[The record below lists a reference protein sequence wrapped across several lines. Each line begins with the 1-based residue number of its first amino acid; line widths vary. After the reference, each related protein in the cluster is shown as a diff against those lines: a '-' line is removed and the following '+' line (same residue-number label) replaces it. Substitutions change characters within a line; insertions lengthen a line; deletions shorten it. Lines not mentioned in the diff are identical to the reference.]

1 MGGSSGSSTS
11 TYSPPP
17 EVAAAYKQLLSN
29 SQPLFTAPY
38 QPYTAGKAET
48 ASDMVPLTVAPQTPN
63 QVAAGQNIAS
73 LAGYYQPYANAATDL
88 VQQGTQPIGLQQF
101 NNQSVSQY
109 MSPFL
114 QNVMG
119 STVANINETNAQ
131 QQQQVLGNAIAKG
144 AYGGDRSGIAQ
155 SELARQQN
163 LANNATLAN
172 VANTGYNSALGQF
185 NQMNQ
190 QGIQAQLGSGQLAQ
204 SGANLLGNLGTM
216 GQNAA
221 LQQAQAQYG
230 IGGAQQQQSQA
241 ELSTAY
247 QNYLNQIAYP
257 YQQAQFEGGLISGVA
272 SGSGGTTTSTP
283 AQPGAA
289 NQIIGGLGALGS
301 LGSLFGGSGAAGAA
315 GAGGF
320 GSFLGSIGS
329 GIGAAAGGIGEGI
342 GAAGAGLL
350 GLFSDERVKENIHPV
365 GKTFD
370 GQNIYKYN
378 YKGDPTTQIGLIAQE
393 VEHKHPSAV
402 GQSQGYKTVNY
413 DEATKNAEHRG
424 HFAAGGDV
432 QQQQGLLGVSPIAG
446 MTATSYLPNAQ
457 NAMANPHMPQ
467 APQAKNPN
475 ADMYSNL
482 ASAVKS
488 VKSMMGKPDDASKTT
503 PTDTKVG
510 VNPNIV
516 SDPSQMGPFMLE
528 MKPEAFGGRIHPH
541 HYDVGGAATAHP
553 DTSITADS
561 PHSSDSFSAL
571 KASQQHFTQSLP
583 NAGVVPTPKTSTGVT
598 GGAPS
603 GTPIDANGPALHNPA
618 LARSNYTTLATS
630 GNASLADLQSAYDLY
645 THAHATPEAI
655 TQVQLGGGTTDKTNT
670 PVSNDSGGSGAEGG
684 GGGGNNA
691 AGGRIHNHHYG
702 SGGGVVNYIGMPTK
716 KSLQEGAENVV
727 GSGESGG
734 DPTLASIASQDYLP
748 EQAARGG
755 VIGREHHAGPDDT
768 NDQSNVVGKG
778 AGVAAVAPE
787 ESATTG
793 VAKSN
798 IFEGLNPNSRAA
810 KNNNPGN
817 IIDSGFA
824 RSQPGYAGTDGRF
837 ARFETPEHGE
847 AAMHGLLQNYQ
858 KQGITTPA
866 GIISKW
872 APASD
877 NNDTGGYIA
886 QVAKKLGVSPNDPID
901 VTDPKIRDILGK
913 TIATVEAGA
922 AGPNDGSA
930 TSNRIAPAAGAQ
942 QKTQPQMPA
951 GITQTPTKEGLSGM
965 LGISMTDNQRLAAFN
980 AFAKL
985 AGTPGK
991 FGVGLA
997 AAADT
1002 YSKTLMEANKQTLEQ
1017 AKGQAEVKKAGVES
1031 FTKGA
1036 QPSPLGGMRI
1046 LEQNQAGDVT
1056 GQKFVPGATAEQP
1069 NVSYGQGAAGA
1080 AGGAGPSGGQVTSGA
1095 APTAPTSPT
1104 EAAPKISIPQVAGT
1118 PDPDAAIKPY
1128 VARDLQGQFDPDTRN
1143 ANRQAFEKLN
1153 EPVQQAASS
1162 AYDAKKE
1169 LATVTKA
1176 LAGLREDSLA
1186 GAGPALE
1193 VRTSL
1198 AKTINYIAQL
1208 TGNKELTADML
1219 KDVTMNDLLFKVS
1232 TMSAQNS
1239 AWRNEAGFMIDKLRQ
1254 SYPSGS
1260 ITPEAARELLASLYV
1275 SNQLA
1280 MDKASFYNQ
1289 YGSMTGSMGR
1299 SVQDA
1304 FSRAVP
1310 ASAYDTERRAILG
1323 ALTPQNI
1330 TNPQGQ
1336 QERASLASALA
1347 KGYITHDVFNA
1358 RIKQLTGD
1366 AQVGNLGRYWGG
1378 SNAQ

>member
-1 MGGSSGSSTS
+1 
-11 TYSPPP
+11 
-17 EVAAAYKQLLSN
+17 
-29 SQPLFTAPY
+29 
-38 QPYTAGKAET
+38 
-48 ASDMVPLTVAPQTPN
+48 VAP
-63 QVAAGQNIAS
+63 I
-73 LAGYYQPYANAATDL
+73 
-88 VQQGTQPIGLQQF
+88 
-101 NNQSVSQY
+101 
-109 MSPFL
+109 
-114 QNVMG
+114 
-119 STVANINETNAQ
+119 
-131 QQQQVLGNAIAKG
+131 
-144 AYGGDRSGIAQ
+144 
-155 SELARQQN
+155 
-163 LANNATLAN
+163 
-172 VANTGYNSALGQF
+172 
-185 NQMNQ
+185 
-190 QGIQAQLGSGQLAQ
+190 
-204 SGANLLGNLGTM
+204 
-216 GQNAA
+216 
-221 LQQAQAQYG
+221 
-230 IGGAQQQQSQA
+230 
-241 ELSTAY
+241 
-247 QNYLNQIAYP
+247 
-257 YQQAQFEGGLISGVA
+257 
-272 SGSGGTTTSTP
+272 
-283 AQPGAA
+283 
-289 NQIIGGLGALGS
+289 
-301 LGSLFGGSGAAGAA
+301 
-315 GAGGF
+315 
-320 GSFLGSIGS
+320 
-329 GIGAAAGGIGEGI
+329 
-342 GAAGAGLL
+342 
-350 GLFSDERVKENIHPV
+350 SDEASILE
-365 GKTFD
+365 
-370 GQNIYKYN
+370 
-378 YKGDPTTQIGLIAQE
+378 
-393 VEHKHPSAV
+393 
-402 GQSQGYKTVNY
+402 
-413 DEATKNAEHRG
+413 EAA
-424 HFAAGGDV
+424 
-432 QQQQGLLGVSPIAG
+432 
-446 MTATSYLPNAQ
+446 
-457 NAMANPHMPQ
+457 
-467 APQAKNPN
+467 
-475 ADMYSNL
+475 
-482 ASAVKS
+482 
-488 VKSMMGKPDDASKTT
+488 
-503 PTDTKVG
+503 
-510 VNPNIV
+510 
-516 SDPSQMGPFMLE
+516 
-528 MKPEAFGGRIHPH
+528 GGRIHAR
-541 HYDVGGAATAHP
+541 HYGVGGVADAHP
-553 DTSITADS
+553 DASITADS
-561 PHSSDSFSAL
+561 PHPSNSFAAL
-571 KASQQHFTQSLP
+571 KASQQNYTQSLP
-583 NAGVVPTPKTSTGVT
+583 NAGVIPAPSTSTGVT

-603 GTPIDANGPALHNPA
+603 NVPIDANGPALKNPA
-618 LARSNYTTLATS
+618 LAYKNYTGLASS
-630 GNASLADLQSAYDLY
+630 GHASLADLQSAYDVY
-645 THAHATPEAI
+645 MNAHATPEEI
-655 TQVQLGGGTTDKTNT
+655 TTVKLGAPAADAAAAATSDATGPYDKSGGD
-670 PVSNDSGGSGAEGG
+670 GGSGGG
-684 GGGGNNA
+684 SNA
-691 AGGRIHNHHYG
+691 SGGRIHAHHYA
-702 SGGGVVNYIGMPTK
+702 SGGNITNYAGMPTS
-716 KSLQEGAENVV
+716 KSIKDSAEETF
-727 GSGESGG
+727 GSGQGG
-734 DPTLASIASQDYLP
+734 SNATIEALAAEDFLP
-748 EQAARGG
+748 GKSYGG

-817 IIDSGFA
+817 IIDSEFA

-886 QVAKKLGVSPNDPID
+886 QITKKLGVSPNDPID
-901 VTDPKIRDILGK
+901 VTDPKVRDVLGK

-930 TSNRIAPAAGAQ
+930 TPNRIAPAAGGQ

-951 GITQTPTKEGLSGM
+951 GITQTPTKEGLFGA
-965 LGISMTDNQRLAAFN
+965 LGVAMTDNQRLAAFN

-1017 AKGQAEVKKAGVES
+1017 AKGQAEVKKAGVET

-1036 QPSPLGGMRI
+1036 QPSPMGGMRI

-1118 PDPDAAIKPY
+1118 PDSDAAIKPY

-1162 AYDAKKE
+1162 AYDAKIE

-1193 VRTSL
+1193 ARTAL
-1198 AKTINYIAQL
+1198 AKTINYVAQL
-1208 TGNKELTADML
+1208 TGNEKLTADML
-1219 KDVTMNDLLFKVS
+1219 KDVTMNDLLNKVA
-1232 TMSAQNS
+1232 TTSAQNS
-1239 AWRNEAGFMIDKLRQ
+1239 AWSREAGFMVDKLRQ
-1254 SYPSGS
+1254 AYPSGS
-1260 ITPEAARELLASLYV
+1260 ITPEAARELLSSLYV
-1275 SNQLA
+1275 ASQRA
-1280 MDKASFYNQ
+1280 IDKASFYNQ

-1304 FSRAVP
+1304 FNRAVP
-1310 ASAYDTERRAILG
+1310 ESAYETERRAILG

-1330 TNPQGQ
+1330 TNPRGQ